1 MIPAFISFMIGIG
14 LLFNSKD
21 FIINEKLLSIYLYN
35 NKKIPFIFIFIG
47 FISKFCINIITP
59 SLQFY
64 FVLLSSFIYLGV
76 FILIFA
82 KHKYAIILTIFVY
95 LFSGYTSL
103 SSGMF
108 HDFLIWSI
116 MLLLVLSFKYKF
128 KNKNKFLFLL
138 FFVIFI
144 FFIQGI
150 KDVLRLKIWS
160 NDEKI
165 SITTIVNVLNEIKN
179 LNGGVFT
186 LKNLG
191 PTAVRFNQ
199 GWITTLAMSRVPYEV
214 NHTYGKLTETYL
226 SSAILP
232 RFLNEKKLNAGDQ
245 QIFENYTGLELQ
257 PGTSMGLGL
266 FTDAYIEFGNLGA
279 CLYVFIIGLFYSL
292 IIRTFITISKYNYPI
307 LIFFILFIFNFTI
320 RPDNETQTAFGY
332 LFKSIILVFTLFLF
346 FKKYFKSKHES
357 INN

>member
-1 MIPAFISFMIGIG
+1 
-14 LLFNSKD
+14 
-21 FIINEKLLSIYLYN
+21 
-35 NKKIPFIFIFIG
+35 
-47 FISKFCINIITP
+47 
-59 SLQFY
+59 
-64 FVLLSSFIYLGV
+64 
-76 FILIFA
+76 
-82 KHKYAIILTIFVY
+82 
-95 LFSGYTSL
+95 
-103 SSGMF
+103 MF

-116 MLLLVLSFKYKF
+116 MLLLVLSLKYKF

-292 IIRTFITISKYNYPI
+292 IIRSFITISKYNYPI

-320 RPDNETQTAFGY
+320 RPDNESQTAFGY